1 MVSVSSLVL
10 IVDFI
15 RLVAFRLF
23 SWDELH
29 CDLCNSIFEEGA
41 RLRYVLNF
49 FGDLLKTEKESMIV
63 SSLKSYRDN

>member
-23 SWDELH
+23 PWDELH
-29 CDLCNSIFEEGA
+29 CALCNSNFLEGA
-41 RLRYVLNF
+41 RLRYVLNL
-49 FGDLLKTEKESMIV
+49 FGDLLKT
-63 SSLKSYRDN
+63 

>member
-23 SWDELH
+23 PWDELH
-29 CDLCNSIFEEGA
+29 CDLCNFT
-41 RLRYVLNF
+41 F
-49 FGDLLKTEKESMIV
+49 FWRERGGGM
-63 SSLKSYRDN
+63 SSTFLGIC